1 MGLADR
7 FSHLFWCRSKY
18 NHSKCSF
25 SQLYWCDDDNHCIAR
40 PRRAMHYALRTTP
53 CRVQVW
59 RPQLSCYTYYGST
72 YYGYTYYGRCGDLN
86 YRLDLPRADVLKRV
100 KARDWP

>member
-1 MGLADR
+1 
-7 FSHLFWCRSKY
+7 
-18 NHSKCSF
+18 
-25 SQLYWCDDDNHCIAR
+25 
-40 PRRAMHYALRTTP
+40 MHYALRTTP
-53 CRVQVW
+53 CRVQVR
-59 RPQLSCYTYYGST
+59 RPQLSCYTYYWST